1 MARMKIIFDG
11 FNELAEVIDKAGL
24 DLHKAVD
31 EALTE
36 TQKIIQTNLTNASS
50 AYAHKGPKGYATGD
64 MYSHIIRNADI
75 EWRGTVASVRVG
87 FDLRSGGG
95 FHSIF
100 IMYGTPSRRNNRG
113 IAKDSKIYNAIRGVR
128 TRKQI
133 AEKQEEI
140 MQRYLRLRK

>member
-11 FNELAEVIDKAGL
+11 FNELAEAIDKAGR

-36 TQKIIQTNLTNASS
+36 TQKIIQTNLTNASA
-50 AYAHKGPKGYATGD
+50 AYAHKGRKGYATGD
-64 MYSHIIRNADI
+64 MYKHIIKNADI

-100 IMYGTPSRRNNRG
+100 IMNGTPSRRNNRG

-133 AEKQEEI
+133 AEKQEEV